1 MKILHATLAISV
13 LALLQACSNQPTQ
26 ASKPVSVT
34 DDTGV
39 AEYTLI
45 NTSGSAAVDK
55 ERISLEKNNSITV
68 PEAQIILELY
78 QSGCQFKKVELNR
91 RSQQMHVSC
100 VSDEPLKTAF

>member
-68 PEAQIILELY
+68 PEAQIIVSYISLVA
-78 QSGCQFKKVELNR
+78 SSKKWSLTAV
-91 RSQQMHVSC
+91 VSRC
-100 VSDEPLKTAF
+100 M